1 MSKKK
6 VMIEL
11 DNVSKIYKIGGN
23 EIYALKDISFKVFEK
38 DFLVILGKSGSGKT
52 TIVNQIG
59 LLDTPTIGKIILD
72 GLDTTKLDENK
83 LAIFR
88 GKKIGYIFQKF
99 NLIKTLNTLEN
110 VELPLVFQSIDKSK
124 REEISKKYLKK
135 FEMEDRLYNKP
146 SELSGG
152 QQQRVAIARAL
163 VNEPKIILADE
174 PTGNLDSKTGE
185 IVAKYLKKLNDE
197 GRTIILVT
205 HDEKLSKIG
214 NRKIV
219 LKDGKIISQS

>member
-1 MSKKK
+1 MVKKK

-11 DNVSKIYKIGGN
+11 DNVSKIYKIGEN
-23 EIYALKDISFKVFEK
+23 EIYALRDISFKVFEK

-59 LLDTPTIGKIILD
+59 LLDVPTKGKIILD
-72 GLDTTKLDENK
+72 GFDTTKLNESN
-83 LAIFR
+83 LASFR

-99 NLIKTLNTLEN
+99 NLIKNLTALEN
-110 VELPLVFQSIDKSK
+110 VELPLVFQGINKSE
-124 REEISKKYLKK
+124 REKISKKHLES
-135 FEMEDRLYNKP
+135 FEMGDRIYNKP

-185 IVAKYLKKLNDE
+185 IVAKYLKKLNDL

-219 LKDGKIISQS
+219 LKDGKMILNK